1 MLQRIKDSIPIKECM
16 ERYGVKFNSHEKC
29 CCPFHKEKTP
39 SLSLKEDKFK
49 CFGCGAGGD
58 IFDFMMM
65 YFHIGL
71 YDAQK
76 KLDNDFGL
84 GLLDTELTP
93 HQKRIMREEMRR
105 RKSAQLIEKAER
117 GRKQKDYLDKC
128 DKYREAA
135 NYIKNYKPIGEHPSL
150 EWIQAF
156 NTVQYLE
163 YWFEEAQC
171 EGI

>member
-1 MLQRIKDSIPIKECM
+1 M
-16 ERYGVKFNSHEKC
+16 ERYGIVFDGRGQC
-29 CCPFHKEKTP
+29 RCMFHNDKNP
-39 SLSLKEDKFK
+39 SMSLKGDKFK

-58 IFDFMMM
+58 IYDFMMM

-76 KLDNDFGL
+76 KLDDDFGL

-117 GRKQKDYLDKC
+117 KRKEQEYFSRC
-128 DKYREAA
+128 DQYREAT
-135 NYIKNYKPIGEHPSL
+135 NYIQEYKPIGKRPSL

-156 NTVQYLE
+156 NTAQYLE
-163 YWFEEAQC
+163 YWFEEVQG
-171 EGI
+171 E